1 MTKSLLRPSQLAL
14 RQLQRIPLTYRSLYL
29 TSSCQERK
37 RPAAITKPADDDY
50 YSLLLSSPLPTAAS
64 PSNASTPP
72 GPRDTSPSTL
82 ANESSKPPGPR
93 NTSTNP
99 PRDVRVVFG
108 SRLAG
113 PAEAREKQ
121 GWAEARPKEPDNCCM
136 SGCANCVW
144 DLYREEMEE
153 WAARQRKAH
162 TELIAGEAD
171 KARKMRG
178 RGKRKEAEAQG
189 QVRADSDYGGTGA
202 YKGVD
207 LAEEGLFESIP
218 VGIREFMNTEKRLRE
233 QKQAR

>member
-1 MTKSLLRPSQLAL
+1 MTSLVSRLPLL
-14 RQLQRIPLTYRSLYL
+14 HPQRIPLTYRSLHI
-29 TSSCQERK
+29 TNRRQERQ
-37 RPAAITKPADDDY
+37 RRAADTKPADDDY
-50 YSLLLSSPLPTAAS
+50 YALLLSSPLPTAAS
-64 PSNASTPP
+64 PSRASTPS
-72 GPRDTSPSTL
+72 GPQNTSPQIS

-93 NTSTNP
+93 NTSTNS
-99 PRDVRVVFG
+99 PRDARVIFG

-136 SGCANCVW
+136 SGCVNCVW

-162 TELIAGEAD
+162 TELVVGEAD

-189 QVRADSDYGGTGA
+189 EGDADSDGGIGV

-207 LAEEGLFESIP
+207 LAEEGLFEGVP

-233 QKQAR
+233 KKAR